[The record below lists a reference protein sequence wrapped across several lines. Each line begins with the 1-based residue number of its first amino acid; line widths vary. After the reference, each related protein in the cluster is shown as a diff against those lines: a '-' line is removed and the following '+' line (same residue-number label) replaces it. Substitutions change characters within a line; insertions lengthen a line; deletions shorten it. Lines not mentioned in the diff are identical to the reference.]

1 MAYNSGS
8 VPTLAEAITGSFN
21 PAMFSAEA
29 LEHTQ
34 SNLVVANAFTHR
46 FKKDLRKG
54 YIVNIPVMS
63 EIGTTEVT
71 PGTEPTAQ
79 NAIGTSVSITIDQW
93 VQTAYEISP
102 LMQIEELA
110 NYLRETAK
118 GASYSVLKAV
128 DTEVGARFSSL
139 ASGSIAGNDGDAFS
153 DELFISLVETLD
165 ENDVP
170 DNGRFLIGD
179 PSTRADMHGID
190 KFVRMDY
197 INGSPT
203 TNGKFG
209 QLYNST
215 VFITNNL
222 TGATTGNY
230 GVYAHP
236 DALGVVI
243 QKDLNA
249 KVWDLGYKFI
259 TKIIVDAAWGSAQ
272 LRAVFGKPFYTR
284 KNA

>member
-1 MAYNSGS
+1 
-8 VPTLAEAITGSFN
+8 
-21 PAMFSAEA
+21 MFSAEA

-63 EIGTTEVT
+63 ELSTTEVT
-71 PGTEPTAQ
+71 PGTEPTAK

-93 VQTAYEISP
+93 VQTAFEISP

-110 NYLRETAK
+110 NYLQETAK
-118 GASYSVLKAV
+118 GASYSVLKAI

-139 ASGSIAGNDGDAFS
+139 GGGSVAGNDGNAFS

-170 DNGRFLIGD
+170 NEGRFLIGD
-179 PSTRADMHGID
+179 PSMKADMLGID

-197 INGSPT
+197 INGAPT

-209 QLYNST
+209 MLYGAD
-215 VFITNNL
+215 VLITNNL

-230 GVYAHP
+230 GVYSHP

-243 QKDLNA
+243 QKNLNS

-259 TKIIVDAAWGSAQ
+259 TKIIVDAAWGSEE
-272 LRAVFGKPFYTR
+272 LRDVFGKPFYTR
-284 KNA
+284 KNP